1 MVNRNSIN
9 DYPITIH
16 DVKHSHAIF
25 SPDFAGV
32 RGKTVRHKLENV
44 TMYYFSIPREVLKL
58 HKYVT
63 VVYDVTFV
71 NNILFLITMY
81 WGIRFITVEHVPTCT
96 ANQLSKSL
104 RRILCSY
111 SCGSMVVQN
120 ILMDIEFEKPLI
132 NWCTRL
138 RLIPLTINKQIED
151 IDRFILTLKDSIRAI
166 VRTLTFQYLRNM
178 IVANIFYL
186 AVLWLNA
193 LPIEIECLSNPHH

>member
-120 ILMDIEFEKPLI
+120 ILMDIEFEKQLM
-132 NWCTRL
+132 NWWNIMW
-138 RLIPLTINKQIED
+138 LIPMPLNNTLQRSIGVSVQRKNTSEPLWTHLFSSTFIRQLLQI
-151 IDRFILTLKDSIRAI
+151 LSIWWS
-166 VRTLTFQYLRNM
+166 FGWM
-178 IVANIFYL
+178 IS
-186 AVLWLNA
+186 
-193 LPIEIECLSNPHH
+193 P